1 MNRVTFYS
9 KDDLSASINLERA
22 ELVINEFNLNQTFEI
37 NDIIELYNI
46 KLFFDND
53 LYLLIWTNE
62 YKASLF
68 RTVKK
73 FEQVIKSFILTIN
86 NDNII
91 LKFNELEFYYTTSF
105 WKLIEKF
112 SVYKTI
118 NSSTFQELS
127 KCKRYFLRE
136 VLQQKNL
143 ANHFSKEIQQ
153 YIIDEKSSSEIIISF
168 FEEDRS
174 TNQTELYFP
183 FKIGDKIVE
192 ILINNY
198 LDFEDVNLNYVRLI
212 SKSRTLKLSD
222 KTKLKAKKLSKELE
236 QKIFNK
242 GNAIKQAMNLVISE
256 TQEEPLK
263 ITTESETTT
272 YSYGKKWLDSA
283 KEPFQILQNFAGL
296 FSYIS
301 NQGCINLVSKQHET
315 SSLETIFTKSK
326 NEYYN
331 SFSFQNKS
339 LLSQAQLYL
348 YIRFLEINH
357 IRIEEV
363 LESVVNDFINS
374 NFQINDLRINLPT
387 EMSTILEKNRM
398 ISPELEFLLKQ
409 YKCFVEED
417 IIDFELLEFS
427 SSPLYLSEIKSKL
440 TRKYVYP
447 VGQNLNAIIFHL
459 YSKNAFVHYIEPFI
473 NKYNCFVDLIIN
485 ESIKLEDIADYNRNI
500 IDFLIQENCV
510 FIDEN
515 NFIRIKNFYLVFIAK
530 TIYNED
536 VISYYHQ
543 NEQVRAEIETL
554 ESKNYVKFE
563 SSLFTDAERKY
574 INFHLNK
581 KEFTNSLDL
590 RNKYSHGSNS
600 ASEDEQQKD
609 YGILLKMLVLVICK
623 IIDDLILTERETGTK
638 SGL

>member
-1 MNRVTFYS
+1 M
-9 KDDLSASINLERA
+9 NLERA
-22 ELVINEFNLNQTFEI
+22 ELTITKFDFDKTLDI

-46 KLFFDND
+46 RLFFDND
-53 LYLLIWTNE
+53 IYLPRWTDE

-68 RTVKK
+68 EIVKEFDK
-73 FEQVIKSFILTIN
+73 VIKSFVLRIT

-91 LKFNELEFYYTTSF
+91 SNFDELEFYYTPSF

-112 SVYKTI
+112 GVYKTI
-118 NSSTFQELS
+118 NPLIFQELS

-136 VLQQKNL
+136 VLQNKNL
-143 ANHFSKEIQQ
+143 VTHFSKEITQ
-153 YIIDEKSSSEIIISF
+153 YIINKKRSSEIIISF
-168 FEEDRS
+168 HEEERS
-174 TNQTELYFP
+174 TNQPELYFP

-192 ILINNY
+192 TLINNY
-198 LDFEDVNLNYVRLI
+198 LDYEDINLNYVRLI
-212 SKSRTLKLSD
+212 IKSRTLKLSD

-242 GNAIKQAMNLVISE
+242 GNAVKQVMTLVVSE

-263 ITTESETTT
+263 ITTEGETTT

-315 SSLETIFTKSK
+315 TGFETVFTKSK

-331 SFSFQNKS
+331 SFSFQHKS
-339 LLSQAQLYL
+339 FLSQAQIHL
-348 YIRFLEINH
+348 YIRYLEINH
-357 IRIEEV
+357 IRFEEI

-374 NFQINDLRINLPT
+374 NFPINGLRINLPT
-387 EMSTILEKNRM
+387 QMSTILEKNRM

-409 YKCFVEED
+409 YKCFVEEGT
-417 IIDFELLEFS
+417 IDFELLEFS
-427 SSPLYLSEIKSKL
+427 STPLYLSEVKSRL
-440 TRKYVYP
+440 ARKYGYP
-447 VGQNLNAIIFHL
+447 VGRNLNAIIFHL
-459 YSKNAFVHYIEPFI
+459 YSKNAFLHYIEPYI
-473 NKYNCFVDLIIN
+473 NKYDCFVDLIVN
-485 ESIKLEDIADYNRNI
+485 ETIKLEDIAEHNSHI
-500 IDFLIQENCV
+500 IEFLIQENC
-510 FIDEN
+510 ITLDEN
-515 NFIRIKNFYLVFIAK
+515 NCIRIKNFYLVFIAK

-543 NEQVRAEIETL
+543 NDQVRAEIQVL
-554 ESKNYVKFE
+554 ESKNYLKFE
-563 SSLFTDAERKY
+563 NSLFTDAERKY
-574 INFHLNK
+574 INYHLNK

-600 ASEDEQQKD
+600 TSEDEQQKD

-623 IIDDLILTERETGTK
+623 IIDDLILTERETGAN
-638 SGL
+638 SGFAP

>member
-1 MNRVTFYS
+1 M
-9 KDDLSASINLERA
+9 NLERA
-22 ELVINEFNLNQTFEI
+22 ELAINEFNLKQTFEI

-53 LYLLIWTNE
+53 IYLLIWTNE
-62 YKASLF
+62 YKTCLF
-68 RTVKK
+68 NTVKK
-73 FEQVIKSFILTIN
+73 FELVIRSFILTIN

-91 LKFNELEFYYTTSF
+91 SIFNELEFYYTTSF

-112 SVYKTI
+112 SVYQSI
-118 NSSTFQELS
+118 NSLTFLELS

-143 ANHFSKEIQQ
+143 VSHYSKEIQQ
-153 YIIDEKSSSEIIISF
+153 YIIDKKKSSEIIITF
-168 FEEDRS
+168 FEEEHSR
-174 TNQTELYFP
+174 NQPELYFP

-192 ILINNY
+192 TLINNY
-198 LDFEDVNLNYVRLI
+198 LDSEDINLNYVRLI
-212 SKSRTLKLSD
+212 IKSRTLKLSD
-222 KTKLKAKKLSKELE
+222 KTKLKAKKISKELE
-236 QKIFNK
+236 QKLFNK
-242 GNAIKQAMNLVISE
+242 GNAVKQAMTLVISE

-301 NQGCINLVSKQHET
+301 NQGCINLVSKQHEIT
-315 SSLETIFTKSK
+315 GFETVFTKSK
-326 NEYYN
+326 NEYFN
-331 SFSFQNKS
+331 SFSFQHKS
-339 LLSQAQLYL
+339 FLAQAQIHL
-348 YIRFLEINH
+348 YIRYLEINH

-409 YKCFVEED
+409 YKCFVEEGL
-417 IIDFELLEFS
+417 IDFELLEFS
-427 SSPLYLSEIKSKL
+427 STPLYLSEVKSRL
-440 TRKYVYP
+440 TRKYGYA

-459 YSKNAFVHYIEPFI
+459 YSKNAFLHYIEPFM
-473 NKYNCFVDLIIN
+473 NKYDCFVDLIIN
-485 ESIKLEDIADYNRNI
+485 ESIKLEDIADHNRNI

-510 FIDEN
+510 FLDEN
-515 NFIRIKNFYLVFIAK
+515 NFIKIKNFYLVFIAK

-543 NEQVRAEIETL
+543 NGQVRAEIDAL
-554 ESKNYVKFE
+554 ESKNYLKFE
-563 SSLFTDAERKY
+563 NSLFTDAERKY
-574 INFHLNK
+574 INYHLNK
-581 KEFTNSLDL
+581 KEFTNSHDL

-600 ASEDEQQKD
+600 TSEDEQGKD

-623 IIDDLILTERETGTK
+623 IIDDLILIERETGANTRYK
-638 SGL
+638 QFGDLA

>member
-1 MNRVTFYS
+1 M
-9 KDDLSASINLERA
+9 NLERA
-22 ELVINEFNLNQTFEI
+22 ELTITQFDFDITLDI

-46 KLFFDND
+46 RLFFDND
-53 LYLLIWTNE
+53 IYLLRWTDE

-68 RTVKK
+68 EIVKE
-73 FEQVIKSFILTIN
+73 FEKVIKSFVLTIT

-91 LKFNELEFYYTTSF
+91 SNFDELEFYYTPSF

-112 SVYKTI
+112 GVYKTI
-118 NSSTFQELS
+118 NPLIFQELS

-136 VLQQKNL
+136 VLQNKNL
-143 ANHFSKEIQQ
+143 VTHFSKEITQ
-153 YIIDEKSSSEIIISF
+153 YIINKKRSSEIIISF
-168 FEEDRS
+168 HEEERS
-174 TNQTELYFP
+174 SNQPELYFP

-192 ILINNY
+192 TLINSY
-198 LDFEDVNLNYVRLI
+198 LDYEDVNLNYVRLI
-212 SKSRTLKLSD
+212 IKSRTLKLSD

-242 GNAIKQAMNLVISE
+242 GNAVKQAMTLVVSE

-263 ITTESETTT
+263 ITTEGETTT

-315 SSLETIFTKSK
+315 TGFETVFTKSK

-331 SFSFQNKS
+331 SFSFQHKS
-339 LLSQAQLYL
+339 FLSQAQIHL
-348 YIRFLEINH
+348 YIRYLEINH
-357 IRIEEV
+357 IRFEEI

-374 NFQINDLRINLPT
+374 NFPINGLRINLPT
-387 EMSTILEKNRM
+387 QMSTILEKNRM
-398 ISPELEFLLKQ
+398 VSPELEFLLKQ
-409 YKCFVEED
+409 YKCFVEEGT
-417 IIDFELLEFS
+417 IDFELLEFS
-427 SSPLYLSEIKSKL
+427 STPLYLSEVKSRL
-440 TRKYVYP
+440 TRKYGYP
-447 VGQNLNAIIFHL
+447 VGRNLNAIIFHL
-459 YSKNAFVHYIEPFI
+459 YSKNAFLHYIEPYM
-473 NKYNCFVDLIIN
+473 NKYDCFVDLIVN
-485 ESIKLEDIADYNRNI
+485 ETIKLEDIAEHNSHI
-500 IDFLIQENCV
+500 IEFLIQENC
-510 FIDEN
+510 ITLDEN
-515 NFIRIKNFYLVFIAK
+515 NCIRIKDFYLVFIAK

-543 NEQVRAEIETL
+543 NDQVRAEIQVL
-554 ESKNYVKFE
+554 ESKNYLKFE
-563 SSLFTDAERKY
+563 NSLFTDAERKY
-574 INFHLNK
+574 INYHLNK

-600 ASEDEQQKD
+600 TSEDEQQKD

-623 IIDDLILTERETGTK
+623 IIDDLILTERETGAN
-638 SGL
+638 SGFAQ

>member
-1 MNRVTFYS
+1 M
-9 KDDLSASINLERA
+9 NLERA
-22 ELVINEFNLNQTFEI
+22 ELTIMKFDINKTFEI
-37 NDIIELYNI
+37 NDIIEFYNI

-53 LYLLIWTNE
+53 IYLLRWTNE
-62 YKASLF
+62 YKANLF
-68 RTVKK
+68 STVKE
-73 FEQVIKSFILTIN
+73 FEEVIRSFVLTIN

-91 LKFNELEFYYTTSF
+91 SKFDELEFYYTTSF

-112 SVYKTI
+112 NVYKNI
-118 NSSTFQELS
+118 NTSTFKNLS

-143 ANHFSKEIQQ
+143 VAYFSKEIQQ
-153 YIIDEKSSSEIIISF
+153 YIIDNKSSSEIIISF
-168 FEEDRS
+168 FEEEHS
-174 TNQTELYFP
+174 SIQPELYFP

-192 ILINNY
+192 TLVNNY
-198 LDFEDVNLNYVRLI
+198 LDNEDVNLNYVRLI
-212 SKSRTLKLSD
+212 IKSRTLKLSD
-222 KTKLKAKKLSKELE
+222 KTKLKAKKLSKNLE

-242 GNAIKQAMNLVISE
+242 GNAVRQALTLVVSE

-263 ITTESETTT
+263 INTEGETTT

-315 SSLETIFTKSK
+315 TGFETVFTKSK

-331 SFSFQNKS
+331 SFSFQHKS
-339 LLSQAQLYL
+339 FLSQAQLHL
-348 YIRFLEINH
+348 YVRYLEINH

-363 LESVVNDFINS
+363 LEAVVNDFINS
-374 NFQINDLRINLPT
+374 NFQINDLKINLPT

-409 YKCFVEED
+409 YKCFVED
-417 IIDFELLEFS
+417 GVIDFELLEFS
-427 SSPLYLSEIKSKL
+427 STPLYLSEVKSRL
-440 TRKYVYP
+440 TRKYGYP
-447 VGQNLNAIIFHL
+447 VGKNLNAIIFHL
-459 YSKNAFVHYIEPFI
+459 YSKNAFLHYIEPYIDKYDCFI
-473 NKYNCFVDLIIN
+473 DLIIN
-485 ESIKLEDIADYNRNI
+485 ESIKLENIAEHNRNI
-500 IDFLIQENCV
+500 IEFLIQENCI
-510 FIDEN
+510 FLDED
-515 NFIRIKNFYLVFIAK
+515 NFIRIKNFYLVLIAK

-543 NEQVRAEIETL
+543 NDQLRAEIDLL
-554 ESKNYVKFE
+554 ESKNYLRYE
-563 SSLFTDAERKY
+563 NSLFTDAERKY
-574 INFHLNK
+574 INYHLNK

-590 RNKYSHGSNS
+590 RNKYSHGTNS
-600 ASEDEQQKD
+600 TSEDDQLKD

-623 IIDDLILTERETGTK
+623 IIDDLILTERETSVK
-638 SGL
+638 SSLKQ

>member
-1 MNRVTFYS
+1 M
-9 KDDLSASINLERA
+9 NLERA
-22 ELVINEFNLNQTFEI
+22 ELAINEFNLNQTFEI

-46 KLFFDND
+46 KLFFDNGI
-53 LYLLIWTNE
+53 YLLIWTDE
-62 YKASLF
+62 YKGRLAN
-68 RTVKK
+68 TVKQ
-73 FEQVIKSFILTIN
+73 FELVIKSFILTIN

-91 LKFNELEFYYTTSF
+91 QKYNELEFYYTTSF

-112 SVYKTI
+112 SVYKSI
-118 NSSTFQELS
+118 DPLTFLELS

-136 VLQQKNL
+136 VLRQKNL
-143 ANHFSKEIQQ
+143 VSHFSKEIQQ
-153 YIIDEKSSSEIIISF
+153 YIIDKKSSSEIIISF
-168 FEEDRS
+168 FEEERS
-174 TNQTELYFP
+174 INQPELYFP

-192 ILINNY
+192 NLINNY
-198 LDFEDVNLNYVRLI
+198 LDSEDVNLNYLRLI
-212 SKSRTLKLSD
+212 IKSRTLKLSD
-222 KTKLKAKKLSKELE
+222 KTKIKAKKLSKEIE

-242 GNAIKQAMNLVISE
+242 GGTIKQAMKLVISE
-256 TQEEPLK
+256 NQEEPLK
-263 ITTESETTT
+263 ITTESEATN

-283 KEPFQILQNFAGL
+283 KEPFQILRNFAEL

-301 NQGCINLVSKQHET
+301 YQGCINLVSKQHEIT
-315 SSLETIFTKSK
+315 GFEKVFTKSK

-331 SFSFQNKS
+331 SFSFQHKS
-339 LLSQAQLYL
+339 FLSQAQIHL

-374 NFQINDLRINLPT
+374 NFKINDLRINLPT

-409 YKCFVEED
+409 YKCFVDEGV
-417 IIDFELLEFS
+417 IDFELLEFS
-427 SSPLYLSEIKSKL
+427 STPLYLSEVKSRL

-447 VGQNLNAIIFHL
+447 VGKNFNAIIFNL
-459 YSKNAFVHYIEPFI
+459 YSKDAFLHYLEPFI
-473 NKYNCFVDLIIN
+473 NKYDCFVDLIIN
-485 ESIKLEDIADYNRNI
+485 ESIKLEDIADHNRNI
-500 IDFLIQENCV
+500 IDFLIQENCI
-510 FIDEN
+510 FLDEN

-530 TIYNED
+530 TICNED

-543 NEQVRAEIETL
+543 NEQVRSEIEIL
-554 ESKNYVKFE
+554 VSKNYLKFE

-574 INFHLNK
+574 INYHLNK

-600 ASEDEQQKD
+600 TSEDEHEKD

-623 IIDDLILTERETGTK
+623 IIDDLILTERENSTNIGFAR
-638 SGL
+638 L